1 MRLFQSLHSTG
12 PIPVR
17 LARLTRIGVFC
28 LGVLDPFLARASPW
42 ADDADAPLM
51 LEPLS
56 VEGEDTAA
64 ADYDPTGLDG
74 HRAELNEPPFANE
87 LLSDAA
93 FAEMP
98 LGELENE
105 LENLAA
111 ARSNA
116 ADIAAGSENLNLR
129 GFPAPLRRNG
139 FSQAG
144 IPEVLNADGSE
155 LVIGSLVPV
164 IGRAAPGG
172 IRNVRTAR
180 PAGKV
185 ARQLDASASSD
196 GRWNANGRTTGVI
209 TPKKSWFLASAGV
222 SGSDG
227 PQRFAET
234 TQSNARVAL
243 AFRHSK
249 ATSTLW
255 SFDVFD
261 LRGNPAPG
269 IPEYRLT
276 PGGPIVG
283 PYLPLADFHTYGPRA
298 SVARQA
304 ASLGFQIESQLQPDL
319 SLSSSTQLFG
329 RRSEQDRFTTGQYIV
344 STGVFS
350 GVREPTHREEGF
362 RGVTHQTDLTRR
374 FHAFGAD
381 HKLQVSVEGTLA
393 GDEDE
398 NRGLLAADR
407 LALLPA
413 SVRTFDPD
421 APDYFRP
428 DFSPSVYKRLI
439 TDREN
444 SYSHAA
450 AVAGLRT
457 AVNHGRTVFTVG
469 LRRDFSHV
477 AVNDHRPAAAFPHTE
492 KSIANTSAHAGVNQ
506 RVGRR
511 VLVFATASSA
521 VQPSTRVDAR
531 TGQIQGNASTS
542 GIELGARASL
552 LEKALTLGVMG
563 YAYTNANIVRRN
575 PLYQDPVADANQTQP
590 QLVSSGEEVF
600 RGITAQAGWKPTPS
614 WTATAR
620 VAWTDAYTVS
630 SPDLPEEEGLPL
642 TRLPALSAATGL
654 RYAFK
659 SGALNGLSL
668 RGNVTYIDSAVQEY
682 ARPGRLRLESADY
695 TLVSLDAD
703 YTWRAGKVAH
713 TVSAGVKNL
722 IDTDLLARA
731 YRVGAGRSLTV
742 GWRVAF

>member
-1 MRLFQSLHSTG
+1 VPHPTRTPLPH
-12 PIPVR
+12 
-17 LARLTRIGVFC
+17 LARCALFILFGISP
-28 LGVLDPFLARASPW
+28 LNLLRAQMPTWSGSG
-42 ADDADAPLM
+42 DAPVT
-51 LEPLS
+51 LEPFS
-56 VEGEDTAA
+56 VEGEDPAS

-74 HRAELNEPPFANE
+74 HRAEMNEPPFGNE

-105 LENLAA
+105 LESLAA

-116 ADIAAGSENLNLR
+116 AEIAAGSENLNLR

-172 IRNVRTAR
+172 IRNIRTAR

-185 ARQLDASASSD
+185 ARQLEASASTNGNWGAS
-196 GRWNANGRTTGVI
+196 GRATGVI
-209 TPKKSWFLASAGV
+209 KPKKSWFLASAGIAR
-222 SGSDG
+222 SDG

-234 TQSNARVAL
+234 TQHTARAAL
-243 AFRHSK
+243 AFRHSR

-255 SFDVFD
+255 SFDVLD
-261 LRGNPAPG
+261 YEGNPAPG
-269 IPEYRLT
+269 IPDYRLA
-276 PGGPIVG
+276 PGSPIVG

-298 SVARQA
+298 SVAKRA
-304 ASLGFQIESQLQPDL
+304 ASLGFQLESQLQPDL

-362 RGVTHQTDLTRR
+362 QGITHQTDLTRR
-374 FHAFGAD
+374 FNAFGAD
-381 HKLQVSVEGTLA
+381 HKFQAGFEGTLA

-407 LALLPA
+407 PVLLPA
-413 SVRTFDPD
+413 SVRTFDPA

-428 DFSPSVYKRLI
+428 DYAPSVYKRII

-444 SYSHAA
+444 RYSHAA
-450 AVAGLRT
+450 AVASLRT
-457 AVNHGRTVFTVG
+457 AVNHGRTVFSAG
-469 LRRDFSHV
+469 LRRDFSHIT
-477 AVNDHRPAAAFPHTE
+477 VNDHRAAAAFPHTE

-506 RVGRR
+506 RVGRQ

-531 TGQIQGNASTS
+531 TGQIQNNASTS
-542 GIELGARASL
+542 GIELGARTSL
-552 LEKALTLGVMG
+552 LQRTLILGLMG
-563 YAYTNANIVRRN
+563 YAYTNADIVRRN
-575 PLYQDPVADANQTQP
+575 PLYQDPVADADQTQP

-600 RGITAQAGWKPTPS
+600 RGLTAQAGWKPAPA

-620 VAWTDAYTVS
+620 AAWTDAYTVS

-642 TRLPALSAATGL
+642 TQLPSFSAATGL

-659 SGALNGLSL
+659 TGALKGLSL
-668 RGNVTYIDSAVQEY
+668 SGSVTYIDRAVQNY
-682 ARPGRLRLESADY
+682 ARPGRLRLESAGY
-695 TLVSLDAD
+695 TLTSFDAG
-703 YTWRAGKVAH
+703 YTWRAGKVSH
-713 TVSAGVKNL
+713 TVSAGIRNL
-722 IDTDLLARA
+722 LDTDLLSRA
-731 YRVGAGRSLTV
+731 YRVGAGRSLNV